1 MAPTK
6 EELKM
11 KEREDQLKKEAEAAE
26 LARKRK
32 LETEAVRKEINEHRQ
47 AIDQLSLKFKRSGE
61 NILNWFTMTDSNK
74 DGFMEPNDFKGLLQ
88 RAGVNVTDQNLLKVF
103 EIIDL

>member
-1 MAPTK
+1 
-6 EELKM
+6 
-11 KEREDQLKKEAEAAE
+11 

-32 LETEAVRKEINEHRQ
+32 LETEAVRKEVNEHRQ

-74 DGFMEPNDFKGLLQ
+74 DGFMEVNDFKGLL
-88 RAGVNVTDQNLLKVF
+88 
-103 EIIDL
+103 